1 MNAAVIYE
9 DRKYFYYDLDW
20 VDAFLA
26 QKEIPISVYEF
37 TSLNLS
43 GIRKLLNS
51 DFIFILHSCDL
62 SYPGIKRNVLKNAL
76 RFRNGKLIYF
86 PRNEF
91 KYFKQKRAFIKLAK
105 VDLVASQLPLKSA
118 EYLYGDLVK
127 VISLPHALNPKIFQ
141 PSVTFEK
148 RRITIGGR
156 SDVYPSFLLDES
168 RNAIDHFLRKVKKLR
183 PGFIVDYSTRLEDRF
198 DRRGWSKFLANSQF
212 TISSEAGGIYVDKT
226 DRLQHSIERYLK
238 GHPDVSVEEVGKQ
251 FREQLSDLP
260 SGKCISSRHFEAIGC
275 KTCQILVEGE
285 YSGILKPGIHYI
297 KLRRDFSNIA
307 EVVRATGDRKRVR
320 EIAEEAFRLALSKH
334 TYSHRVEGL
343 FQVLQA
349 L

>member
-1 MNAAVIYE
+1 MNAAVMYE

-26 QKEIPISVYEF
+26 QKEIPISVHEF
-37 TSLNLS
+37 FSLNLS

-62 SYPGIKRNVLKNAL
+62 SYPGVKQVVLKNAL
-76 RFRNGKLIYF
+76 RFRKGRLIYF

-91 KYFKQKRAFIKLAK
+91 KNFRRKRAFIKLAK
-105 VDLVASQLPLKSA
+105 VDLVASQLPLESA
-118 EYLYGDLVK
+118 EYLYGDLAK
-127 VISLPHALNPKIFQ
+127 VISLPHALNPKVFQ

-168 RNAIDHFLRKVKKLR
+168 RNAIDHFLRKVGKLR
-183 PGFIVDYSTRLEDRF
+183 PGIIVDYSTRLQDRF
-198 DRRGWSKFLANSQF
+198 DRKGWSAFLGQCQF

-238 GHPDVSVEEVGKQ
+238 GHPVVPVEEVREQ
-251 FREQLSDLP
+251 FREQLRVLP
-260 SGKCISSRHFEAIGC
+260 SGKCISSRHFEAIGTQ
-275 KTCQILVEGE
+275 TCQILAEGH
-285 YSGILKPGIHYI
+285 YSGIIQPNVHYI
-297 KLRRDFSNIA
+297 ELKKDHSNIE
-307 EVVRATGDRKRVR
+307 EVLRSMENRRRVR
-320 EIAEEAFRLALSKH
+320 EITEAVFRLVVSEH
-334 TYSHRVEGL
+334 TYSHRVEEL
-343 FQVLQA
+343 FRVLQA